1 MIKIGKFMTIGSFYK
16 IYNDILENSLGY
28 IKTNNS
34 GKKEIE
40 RFAKEKNFNIENSFK
55 IIEEIKNKE
64 IDFDNIHS
72 ELIKEKCQDIKEI
85 FENEFDIFIENYKKI
100 IIENDVRV
108 SQEELDSS
116 LVNNLYL
123 DFIKTI
129 IYKIYINYCKKTHFN
144 IYIYDLKKRL
154 EEFKKDL
161 LKLIEKENFNF
172 LKKENEEGTYRF
184 IQNLEKNFGSKHSID
199 IILNFISELEKNI
212 TREQVE
218 EIFLFFTA
226 LAIEI
231 NLYKFFKIN
240 IKDIDHI
247 IKNNTKKQE
256 IAFNEEYRNEFSK
269 EENLIIERNYRKFNS
284 RKFRTFQIRDR
295 KDYSL

>member
-1 MIKIGKFMTIGSFYK
+1 MTIGSFYK
-16 IYNDILENSLGY
+16 IYNDILENNLGY

-34 GKKEIE
+34 EKKEIE
-40 RFAKEKNFNIENSFK
+40 RFAKEKDFNIENSFK

-72 ELIKEKCQDIKEI
+72 ELIKEKCQDRKEI
-85 FENEFDIFIENYKKI
+85 FQNDFDIFIENYKQI

-212 TREQVE
+212 TREQAE

-226 LAIEI
+226 VAIEI
-231 NLYKFFKIN
+231 NLY
-240 IKDIDHI
+240 
-247 IKNNTKKQE
+247 
-256 IAFNEEYRNEFSK
+256 
-269 EENLIIERNYRKFNS
+269 
-284 RKFRTFQIRDR
+284 
-295 KDYSL
+295 